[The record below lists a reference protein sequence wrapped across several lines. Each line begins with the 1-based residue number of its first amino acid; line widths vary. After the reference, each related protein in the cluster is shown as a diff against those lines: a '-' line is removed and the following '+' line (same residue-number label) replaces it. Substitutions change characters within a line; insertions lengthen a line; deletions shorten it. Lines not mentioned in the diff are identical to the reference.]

1 MSVRG
6 VVVAVMVLNWAVAAA
21 KLAVGYSIA
30 SLSLVAD
37 GYHSVVDGLSNVVG
51 LIAITVSM
59 APPDEGHP
67 YGHRKF
73 ETIASLMGAFLILL
87 TAVEILRDAA
97 GEGIGKA
104 SGLPQASPWAF
115 TTVIATFFVNLCVAT
130 WEQHKGRELK
140 SQFLE
145 VDAHHTY
152 SDVLVTSGVFVSLL
166 ATRSG
171 YPGVDRVIGAGIG
184 VFIGY
189 IGLNLL
195 SRPIQVL
202 SDGQAV
208 PVEEVE
214 AVVLTVPGVISC
226 HKVRSRGPSDQFF
239 FMELHIQVDANIS
252 VKDGHTISHV
262 VKDRLK
268 EKWPAMSDAVIHVEP
283 AEHHGAAPG
292 GADHCH

>member
-1 MSVRG
+1 MSARG
-6 VVVAVMVLNWAVAAA
+6 VVVWVLVLNWAVAAA

-37 GYHSVVDGLSNVVG
+37 GYHSAVDGLSNVVG

-87 TAVEILRDAA
+87 TAVEVLRDAA
-97 GEGIGKA
+97 GEGLGKSSA
-104 SGLPQASPWAF
+104 LPQASAWAF
-115 TTVIATFFVNLCVAT
+115 ATVIVTFFVNLGVAT
-130 WEQHKGRELK
+130 WEHRKGQELK
-140 SQFLE
+140 SEFLQ

-152 SDVLVTSGVFVSLL
+152 SDVLVTSGVFISLL
-166 ATRSG
+166 ATRFG
-171 YPGVDRVIGAGIG
+171 YPGVDRVMGAGIG
-184 VFIGY
+184 LFIGY

-195 SRPIQVL
+195 SGPINVL
-202 SDGQAV
+202 ADAQAV
-208 PVEEVE
+208 PVEEVD
-214 AVVLTVPGVISC
+214 AIVRTVPGVISC

-239 FMELHIQVDANIS
+239 FMELHIQVDADIS

-283 AEHHGAAPG
+283 AH
-292 GADHCH
+292 ADH